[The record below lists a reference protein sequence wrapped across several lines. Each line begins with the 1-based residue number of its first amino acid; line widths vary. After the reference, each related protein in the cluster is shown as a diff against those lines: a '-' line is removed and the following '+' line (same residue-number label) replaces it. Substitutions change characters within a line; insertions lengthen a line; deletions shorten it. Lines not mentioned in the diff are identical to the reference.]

1 MTQSDY
7 IRPTLT
13 VADYVGIVRR
23 RAWVIAETTVL
34 LAAVAFLF
42 SVQQA
47 KLYQSSA
54 QMLISRQDLGAALTG
69 LPNPDASVDPVRLAQ
84 TQAQL
89 ARVPEVARRTV
100 IAARI
105 PGLTPSQFLASSDV
119 SASSSADLLTFTVE
133 NGAAGAAQK
142 LATTYANVFSNY
154 QLELSTRTLKQAQ
167 RDLEARAAQLAAA
180 GGKGT
185 AQYQNLIEKAQQLRT
200 VAILQQRNT
209 VVKDAAPATQIK
221 PTPKKNVLLGA
232 IVGFVLG
239 IAIIFAWEALD
250 KRVRTEEEIEGW
262 LGLPLLARLPS
273 RHAVSARNGALPC
286 STTRRTCMPK
296 PFDDSGPTSSS
307 RISRSAPRR

>member
-133 NGAAGAAQK
+133 NGAAGAHRNSPPRTPTSSPTISSSSARGRSSRLSVTSRRVLRNWQQPVAK
-142 LATTYANVFSNY
+142 VRR
-154 QLELSTRTLKQAQ
+154 STRT
-167 RDLEARAAQLAAA
+167 
-180 GGKGT
+180 
-185 AQYQNLIEKAQQLRT
+185 
-200 VAILQQRNT
+200 
-209 VVKDAAPATQIK
+209 
-221 PTPKKNVLLGA
+221 
-232 IVGFVLG
+232 
-239 IAIIFAWEALD
+239 
-250 KRVRTEEEIEGW
+250 
-262 LGLPLLARLPS
+262 
-273 RHAVSARNGALPC
+273 
-286 STTRRTCMPK
+286 
-296 PFDDSGPTSSS
+296 
-307 RISRSAPRR
+307 